1 LDADEDFAAGGVGA
15 AGREAGFGSPEDG
28 AGVVVDGD
36 GDVKIVSAG
45 ADEGAVVT
53 DCVG

>member
-1 LDADEDFAAGGVGA
+1 LDADEDFTAGGVGA
-15 AGREAGFGSPEDG
+15 AGREAGFGVPDDG

-36 GDVKIVSAG
+36 GDVEVVSAG
-45 ADEGAVVT
+45 ADECAVVA